1 LSSANLKIPSPPPLA
16 PFARGGNP
24 GQAAFLNQQA
34 AINEQVELNKKFAGG
49 KKYKGGSTTIKV
61 ETVPSPYKSSY
72 GPDFNEKMQL
82 QNAGTAGQSEL
93 YAKYDKFATVKGGKR
108 MTKKRKRSYKRMTGK
123 RRRSYKRMTGKKRRT
138 YKK

>member
-1 LSSANLKIPSPPPLA
+1 MSSANLKIPSPPPLA
-16 PFARGGNP
+16 PFAQGGTP

-72 GPDFNEKMQL
+72 GADFNEKMQL

-93 YAKYDKFATVKGGKR
+93 YAKYDKFANVKGGKR
-108 MTKKRKRSYKRMTGK
+108 RKSYKSYKRRRTYKRMTGK
-123 RRRSYKRMTGKKRRT
+123 RMTGKRKRT

>member
-1 LSSANLKIPSPPPLA
+1 MSSANLKIPSPPPLA

-49 KKYKGGSTTIKV
+49 ATTIKV

-82 QNAGTAGQSEL
+82 QNAGTVGQSEL
-93 YAKYDKFATVKGGKR
+93 YSKYDKFATVKGGKR
-108 MTKKRKRSYKRMTGK
+108 RKSYKSYKRRRTYKRMTGK
-123 RRRSYKRMTGKKRRT
+123 RRRSYKRRT